1 LLIHLSPVF
10 FFFLISDLPT
20 TIRLSPLSA
29 YFGRSFKVF
38 GLTVC
43 RPSEVFN
50 NRFAIL
56 LTLQLLNLSFFLS
69 GADAVDDDT
78 PKGLARHRLNQII
91 SEVPRR
97 GMFDLR
103 LVLDSVYFF
112 S

>member
-1 LLIHLSPVF
+1 LFIHLSPVF
-10 FFFLISDLPT
+10 FF
-20 TIRLSPLSA
+20 SPLSA